1 MNPIINISE
10 LDNDLFSISPVNNLK
25 CEINY
30 IDMQNYVNPMTTP
43 ASLTRMSYPN
53 LSVNLCSKTINLIK
67 LTFDINKKY
76 NEEQITKYLKSGIIN
91 ELKNKFI
98 PIILELGNKNR
109 ENLKLD
115 SKNDDYFDIIID
127 KIEKKYNQELP
138 NDKQKK
144 IKNNICSR
152 IISASNYITTKGRY
166 GHPNFYI
173 SNYKTHNCINKYI
186 YDINNIKYEIV
197 NSIKE
202 NYIILGRKNSIDNN
216 GVHCFIYSDNN
227 KNIIFNKIETPYN
240 ITYEMYYSI
249 ETIGGSAENQ
259 FLVIDTKDI
268 SYYRREKIK
277 KINDSIND

>member
-43 ASLTRMSYPN
+43 AILNRSSLNGGMPYSN

-127 KIEKKYNQELP
+127 KIEKK
-138 NDKQKK
+138 
-144 IKNNICSR
+144 
-152 IISASNYITTKGRY
+152 
-166 GHPNFYI
+166 
-173 SNYKTHNCINKYI
+173 
-186 YDINNIKYEIV
+186 
-197 NSIKE
+197 
-202 NYIILGRKNSIDNN
+202 
-216 GVHCFIYSDNN
+216 
-227 KNIIFNKIETPYN
+227 
-240 ITYEMYYSI
+240 
-249 ETIGGSAENQ
+249 
-259 FLVIDTKDI
+259 
-268 SYYRREKIK
+268 
-277 KINDSIND
+277 